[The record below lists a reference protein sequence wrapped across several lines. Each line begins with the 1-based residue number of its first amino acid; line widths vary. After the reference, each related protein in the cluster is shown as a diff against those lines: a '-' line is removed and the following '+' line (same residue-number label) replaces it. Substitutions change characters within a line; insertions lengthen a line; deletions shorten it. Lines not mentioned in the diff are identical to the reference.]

1 MHPSSFIF
9 SPRSCLKIFSEK
21 EIHEPLKKQAEKE
34 VGSRAKEK
42 DTPSSRR
49 HNNTIVQLL
58 QIHSKHTN
66 LLVSHPS
73 SQLLFSINTF
83 RK

>member
-49 HNNTIVQLL
+49 HNNTIV
-58 QIHSKHTN
+58 
-66 LLVSHPS
+66 
-73 SQLLFSINTF
+73 
-83 RK
+83 